1 MPSLRRSILAA
12 LSTGLLLATAA
23 QAKAP
28 NKPAAATTLSLEEVN
43 GAQLGADAGS
53 AAGKAKGKSA
63 AKGLNATLLKA
74 QVLLDRARF
83 SPGSIDG
90 RDGDNFRRAL
100 AAFAEA
106 RGLKEGPELWAKLG
120 EDAEP
125 ALTTYTIADADVKGP
140 FVEKIPAKMEDE
152 AKLDRLSYTS
162 PRELLAEKFHMDED
176 LLAALN
182 PGKSFDK
189 PGESLV
195 VANVRPAEGEA
206 QKIGRIE
213 VDKEKRQLRALAEDG
228 ALVAVYPASIG
239 SSEKPAPDG
248 AHKVQAVAKNPTY
261 TYNPD
266 YKFKGVKAKEKFTIK
281 PGPNNPV
288 GSVWIDLDIES
299 YGIHGTPEPD
309 KVGKSYSHGCVRLTN
324 WDVEDLARRVKK
336 GTPVEFKG

>member
-1 MPSLRRSILAA
+1 MPPIRRSILVV
-12 LSTGLLLATAA
+12 LSTGLFLATAAA

-28 NKPAAATTLSLEEVN
+28 PKAPAAASLTLEQVN
-43 GAQLGADAGS
+43 GAQLGADA
-53 AAGKAKGKSA
+53 APDKGKRKSA
-63 AKGLNATLLKA
+63 AKGLSAPLLKA

-106 RGLKEGPELWAKLG
+106 RSLKEGPELWAKLG

-125 ALTTYTIADADVKGP
+125 ALTTYTVTDADVKGP
-140 FVEKIPAKMEDE
+140 FLEKIPAKMEDE

-176 LLAALN
+176 LLVALN

-189 PGESLV
+189 AGETLV
-195 VANVRPAEGEA
+195 VVGVRPPEGEA

-213 VDKEKRQLRALAEDG
+213 VDKAKRQLRALAEDG

-239 SSEKPAPDG
+239 SSEKPAPEG
-248 AHKVQAVAKNPTY
+248 THKVQAVAQNPTY

-266 YKFKGVKAKEKFTIK
+266 YKFKGVKAKEKFVIK

-299 YGIHGTPEPD
+299 FGIHGTPEPD

-324 WDVEDLARRVKK
+324 WDVADLARRVKK